1 MTSSAPDKPETP
13 ESPKSEKPS
22 ILETNEAFYG
32 ELRPG
37 VQDYWRKMAAPRFR
51 VATVLR
57 ELEKERPRTIV
68 DLGCGNGALCE
79 EIHARL
85 PDAEVAGVDLSPAQ
99 IAANTR
105 RLSWGQWLVAD
116 LGTASPP
123 ALGRTF
129 DAVVTSE
136 VIEHVSD
143 PAAFL
148 RNARSLARRGSMLV
162 LSTQSGKVQET
173 EKRVGHLQHFSVEA
187 MTRLLTETGWRPE
200 RVWNAGYPFHD
211 LSKWWANRDPDA
223 SMASFADKPYGPKED
238 AICAALRFAFRLNS
252 SRRGAQL
259 FAVARC
265 LG

>member
-1 MTSSAPDKPETP
+1 MSSA
-13 ESPKSEKPS
+13 
-22 ILETNEAFYG
+22 LETNTAFYG

-85 PDAEVAGVDLSPAQ
+85 PEAEIAGVDLSAPQ
-99 IAANTR
+99 VEANAK
-105 RLSWGQWLVAD
+105 RLSWGTWMVAD
-116 LGTASPP
+116 LGQREPP

-136 VIEHVSD
+136 VVEHVDD

-148 RNARSLARRGSMLV
+148 RNARTLAKRGAMLV

-173 EKRVGHLQHFSVEA
+173 ERRVGHLRHFSADEMRA
-187 MTRLLTETGWRPE
+187 LLASAGWRPE
-200 RVWNAGYPFHD
+200 RVWNAGFPFHD
-211 LSKWWANRDPDA
+211 LSKWYANRDPDA
-223 SMASFADKPYGPKED
+223 AMASFADRPYGPKQNV
-238 AICAALRFAFRLNS
+238 ICAALRLAFRFNS

-259 FAVARC
+259 FAVARA
-265 LG
+265 L

>member
-1 MTSSAPDKPETP
+1 MSSASTDERT
-13 ESPKSEKPS
+13 

-57 ELEKERPRTIV
+57 ELEKERPKTIV

-85 PDAEVAGVDLSPAQ
+85 PEAEVAGVDLSAAQ
-99 IAANTR
+99 VAANTQ
-105 RLSWGQWLVAD
+105 RLAWGSWLVAD
-116 LGTASPP
+116 LGAASPP

-148 RNARSLARRGSMLV
+148 RNARALAARGAMLV

-173 EKRVGHLQHFSVEA
+173 EKRVGHLQHFSVEQ

-211 LSKWWANRDPDA
+211 LSKWYANRDPDA
-223 SMASFADKPYGPKED
+223 SMASFADRPYGPKEN
-238 AICAALRFAFRLNS
+238 AICAALRLAFRFNS
-252 SRRGAQL
+252 ARRGAQL
-259 FAVARC
+259 FAVARA
-265 LG
+265 LT